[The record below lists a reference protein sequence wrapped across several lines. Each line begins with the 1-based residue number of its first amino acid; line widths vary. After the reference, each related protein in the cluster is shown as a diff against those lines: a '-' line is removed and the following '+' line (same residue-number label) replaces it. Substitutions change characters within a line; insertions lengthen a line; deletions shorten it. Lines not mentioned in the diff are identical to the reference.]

1 MGNYWV
7 LQMEVF
13 SMKNK
18 PENKLAFSV
27 LATLTTGIA
36 LVYTF
41 IMFHRIVFAV
51 VGVGVLFLITAYILT
66 QNIIAY
72 VTMRNKSMNVQ
83 IKNYIDDI
91 SHQIET
97 MNGVQSKLG
106 KATYLYTRQAAEKV
120 TNLENNYTESQAALY
135 KNLSTITNT
144 QNKATKLMIKYD
156 LNNTTK
162 LISTIKDM
170 RNHLSE
176 TMVQGFD
183 QIQPNNDD
191 VVAVLNDI
199 VSYLKSQPQQVNQG
213 LSVQLNNVA
222 HELQNIST
230 SIQQVQ
236 MPAGS
241 MQTQASV
248 GAMNYSAPSDT
259 TADIVNPETVNN
271 TATAYDQEPVPEETN
286 VITEAAA
293 IPEPII
299 TEEAAPVQETAS
311 TDMTETATDPIP
323 SVDTIDK
330 TATPDIS
337 ATDIPATENT
347 SEASANTITDDTV
360 PEPIESAVAENSAND
375 ISTSDNMLG
384 VEGKSSN
391 DMLSADEI
399 AALFAAAD
407 PTPKKED
414 PVIEDEK
421 EEPFTPTFTVVGK
434 STDPV
439 EEPEEPAKVATIG
452 DVIASDD
459 PNRQLSADE
468 IAALF
473 AAADPVP
480 KKEEPVAA
488 EEAPATPVTDDPNR
502 QLSPDEIA
510 ALFAASE
517 PTPKSDEEARIEE
530 QKMDE
535 ALAAQA
541 ATAPTVTPVS
551 DDPNKQLSPDEIAA
565 LFASL
570 G

>member
-1 MGNYWV
+1 MN
-7 LQMEVF
+7 
-13 SMKNK
+13 NK

-72 VTMRNKSMNVQ
+72 ITMRNKSMNVQ

-199 VSYLKSQPQQVNQG
+199 VSYLKSQPQQVNEG
-213 LSVQLNNVA
+213 LSIQLNNVA

-236 MPAGS
+236 VPTGS
-241 MQTQASV
+241 VQPQASV
-248 GAMNYSAPSDT
+248 DTMNYSAPSDT
-259 TADIVNPETVNN
+259 TADAVNTETVNN
-271 TATAYDQEPVPEETN
+271 TATTFDQEPVQEETN
-286 VITEAAA
+286 ATIETAA

-299 TEEAAPVQETAS
+299 TEEVASMQETTS
-311 TDMTETATDPIP
+311 TDITENATDTIP
-323 SVDTIDK
+323 SVDTIEE
-330 TATPDIS
+330 TITPDIS

-347 SEASANTITDDTV
+347 SEASANTVTDDIV
-360 PEPIESAVAENSAND
+360 PEPIEATTPTTFTED
-375 ISTSDNMLG
+375 LG
-384 VEGKSSN
+384 IEGKSSN
-391 DMLSADEI
+391 DMLNADEI

-414 PVIEDEK
+414 PVVEEAEE

-473 AAADPVP
+473 AAADPAP

-488 EEAPATPVTDDPNR
+488 EAPATPVADDPNR

-541 ATAPTVTPVS
+541 AATPTVTPVS

>member
-1 MGNYWV
+1 M
-7 LQMEVF
+7 
-13 SMKNK
+13 NK

-36 LVYTF
+36 LIYTF
-41 IMFHRIVFAV
+41 IMFHRILFAV
-51 VGVGVLFLITAYILT
+51 VGVSILFLITAYILV
-66 QNIIAY
+66 QNIVAY
-72 VTMRNKSMNVQ
+72 ITMRNKSMNVQ

-91 SHQIET
+91 SQQLET
-97 MNGVQSKLG
+97 MNGAQSKLG
-106 KATYLYTRQAAEKV
+106 KATYLYTRQAAKKV
-120 TNLENNYTESQAALY
+120 STLENNYAESQAALY

-199 VSYLKSQPQQVNQG
+199 VSYLKSQPQQLNQG
-213 LSVQLNNVA
+213 LSIQLNNVA

-236 MPAGS
+236 IPAGTPQV
-241 MQTQASV
+241 QTMADPAYADTEQAKDIPTDNMIPEDIAEDIPEAAVSEDI
-248 GAMNYSAPSDT
+248 STIDT
-259 TADIVNPETVNN
+259 L
-271 TATAYDQEPVPEETN
+271 ATA
-286 VITEAAA
+286 
-293 IPEPII
+293 
-299 TEEAAPVQETAS
+299 ETAS
-311 TDMTETATDPIP
+311 TEKPVIESIP
-323 SVDTIDK
+323 EEPVAESIPEEPVAESIPEEPVAESIPEEPVAESVLEEPV
-330 TATPDIS
+330 AES
-337 ATDIPATENT
+337 
-347 SEASANTITDDTV
+347 V
-360 PEPIESAVAENSAND
+360 PEEAVTNTTESP
-375 ISTSDNMLG
+375 DNLG
-384 VEGKSSN
+384 IEGKSSN

-407 PTPKKED
+407 PAPKKEE
-414 PVIEDEK
+414 PVMEETADA
-421 EEPFTPTFTVVGK
+421 EPFTPTFTVVGK
-434 STDPV
+434 STEAKEET
-439 EEPEEPAKVATIG
+439 EEPTDNVTPITSTEPA
-452 DVIASDD
+452 DD
-459 PNRQLSADE
+459 PSRQLSADE

-473 AAADPVP
+473 AASDPAP
-480 KKEEPVAA
+480 KKEEPVVDTTPA
-488 EEAPATPVTDDPNR
+488 APAADDSNR
-502 QLSPDEIA
+502 QLSTDEIA

-517 PTPKSDEEARIEE
+517 PAPKSDEEARIEE

-541 ATAPTVTPVS
+541 AAQTVTPVS

>member
-1 MGNYWV
+1 M
-7 LQMEVF
+7 
-13 SMKNK
+13 NK

-27 LATLTTGIA
+27 LATLTTGIT
-36 LVYTF
+36 LIYTF
-41 IMFHRIVFAV
+41 IMFHRILFAV
-51 VGVGVLFLITAYILT
+51 VGVSILFLITAYILV
-66 QNIIAY
+66 QNIVAY
-72 VTMRNKSMNVQ
+72 ITMRNKSMNVQ

-91 SHQIET
+91 SQQIET
-97 MNGVQSKLG
+97 MNGAQSKLG

-120 TNLENNYTESQAALY
+120 STLENNYAESQAALY

-199 VSYLKSQPQQVNQG
+199 VSYLKSQPQQMNQG
-213 LSVQLNNVA
+213 LSIQLNNVA

-236 MPAGS
+236 VPANTVP
-241 MQTQASV
+241 TQASV
-248 GAMNYSAPSDT
+248 NPTNYSAPSY
-259 TADIVNPETVNN
+259 TATDIVNTETIP
-271 TATAYDQEPVPEETN
+271 TESTFDQEPVPEATN
-286 VITEAAA
+286 VITEEAVM
-293 IPEPII
+293 PETIM
-299 TEEAAPVQETAS
+299 TEEAAPIQEIAS
-311 TDMTETATDPIP
+311 TDITENVTDTIP
-323 SVDTIDK
+323 SVDTIEE
-330 TATPDIS
+330 TITPDIS

-347 SEASANTITDDTV
+347 SEASANTIPDDTV
-360 PEPIESAVAENSAND
+360 AEPTEAAVAENPADD
-375 ISTSDNMLG
+375 IPTSDNMSG
-384 VEGKSSN
+384 IAGKSSN

-407 PTPKKED
+407 PAPKKEE
-414 PVIEDEK
+414 PITEETEDT
-421 EEPFTPTFTVVGK
+421 EPFTPTFTVVGK
-434 STDPV
+434 STES
-439 EEPEEPAKVATIG
+439 EEETEELTDNVTPITSTEPA
-452 DVIASDD
+452 DD

-473 AAADPVP
+473 AAADPAP
-480 KKEEPVAA
+480 KKEEPVVDTTPA
-488 EEAPATPVTDDPNR
+488 APAADDPNR

-517 PTPKSDEEARIEE
+517 PAPKSDEEARIEE

-541 ATAPTVTPVS
+541 ATPTVTPVS

>member
-1 MGNYWV
+1 M
-7 LQMEVF
+7 
-13 SMKNK
+13 NK

-36 LVYTF
+36 LIYTF
-41 IMFHRIVFAV
+41 IMFHRILFAV
-51 VGVGVLFLITAYILT
+51 VGVSILFLITAYILV
-66 QNIIAY
+66 QNIVAY
-72 VTMRNKSMNVQ
+72 ITMRNKSMNVQ

-91 SHQIET
+91 SQQLET
-97 MNGVQSKLG
+97 MNGAQSKLG

-120 TNLENNYTESQAALY
+120 STLENNYAESQAALY

-199 VSYLKSQPQQVNQG
+199 VSYLKSQPQQLNQG
-213 LSVQLNNVA
+213 LSIQLNNVA

-236 MPAGS
+236 IPAGTPQV
-241 MQTQASV
+241 QTMADPAYADTEQAKDIPTDNMILEDIAEDIPEAAVSEDI
-248 GAMNYSAPSDT
+248 STIDT
-259 TADIVNPETVNN
+259 L
-271 TATAYDQEPVPEETN
+271 ATA
-286 VITEAAA
+286 
-293 IPEPII
+293 
-299 TEEAAPVQETAS
+299 ETAS
-311 TDMTETATDPIP
+311 TEKP
-323 SVDTIDK
+323 V
-330 TATPDIS
+330 
-337 ATDIPATENT
+337 
-347 SEASANTITDDTV
+347 
-360 PEPIESAVAENSAND
+360 IESIPEEPVAESIPEEPVAESIPEEPVAESIPEEPVAESILEEPVAESIPEEAVTNTTESP
-375 ISTSDNMLG
+375 DNLG
-384 VEGKSSN
+384 IEGKSSN

-407 PTPKKED
+407 PAPKKEE
-414 PVIEDEK
+414 PVTEETEDA
-421 EEPFTPTFTVVGK
+421 EPFTPTFTVVGK
-434 STDPV
+434 SAEAKEETEELTDNVTPITST
-439 EEPEEPAKVATIG
+439 EPT
-452 DVIASDD
+452 DD

-473 AAADPVP
+473 AASDPAP
-480 KKEEPVAA
+480 KKEEPVVDTTPA
-488 EEAPATPVTDDPNR
+488 APAADDSNR
-502 QLSPDEIA
+502 QLSTDEIA

-517 PTPKSDEEARIEE
+517 PAPKSDEEARIEE

-541 ATAPTVTPVS
+541 AAPTVTPVS

>member
-1 MGNYWV
+1 M
-7 LQMEVF
+7 
-13 SMKNK
+13 NK

-36 LVYTF
+36 LIYTF
-41 IMFHRIVFAV
+41 IMFHRILFAV
-51 VGVGVLFLITAYILT
+51 VGVSILFLITAYILV
-66 QNIIAY
+66 QNIVAY
-72 VTMRNKSMNVQ
+72 ITMRNKSMNVQ

-91 SHQIET
+91 SQQIET
-97 MNGVQSKLG
+97 MNGAQSKLG

-120 TNLENNYTESQAALY
+120 STLENNYAESQAALY

-199 VSYLKSQPQQVNQG
+199 VSYLKSQPQQMNQG
-213 LSVQLNNVA
+213 LSIQLNNVA

-236 MPAGS
+236 IPAGTPQV
-241 MQTQASV
+241 QTMADP
-248 GAMNYSAPSDT
+248 AYADT
-259 TADIVNPETVNN
+259 EQVKNIPTDNMIPEDIAEDIP
-271 TATAYDQEPVPEETN
+271 
-286 VITEAAA
+286 EAAVSED
-293 IPEPII
+293 IS
-299 TEEAAPVQETAS
+299 TKDTLTTTETAS
-311 TDMTETATDPIP
+311 TEKPVIVSIP
-323 SVDTIDK
+323 
-330 TATPDIS
+330 
-337 ATDIPATENT
+337 E
-347 SEASANTITDDTV
+347 
-360 PEPIESAVAENSAND
+360 EPIAVSIPEEAVVNTTESP
-375 ISTSDNMLG
+375 DNLG
-384 VEGKSSN
+384 IEGKSSN

-407 PTPKKED
+407 PTPKKEES
-414 PVIEDEK
+414 VTEENEDA
-421 EEPFTPTFTVVGK
+421 EPFTPTFTVVGK
-434 STDPV
+434 STETA
-439 EEPEEPAKVATIG
+439 EETEELTDNVTPITSTEPA
-452 DVIASDD
+452 DD

-468 IAALF
+468 ISALF
-473 AAADPVP
+473 DAADPAP
-480 KKEEPVAA
+480 KKEEPVAT
-488 EEAPATPVTDDPNR
+488 ETPVTPANDDPNR

-517 PTPKSDEEARIEE
+517 PTPKSDEEARLEE

-535 ALAAQA
+535 ALAAQTTA
-541 ATAPTVTPVS
+541 APTVTPVS
-551 DDPNKQLSPDEIAA
+551 DDPNKQLTPDEIAA

>member
-1 MGNYWV
+1 M
-7 LQMEVF
+7 
-13 SMKNK
+13 NK

-36 LVYTF
+36 LIYTF
-41 IMFHRIVFAV
+41 IMFHRILFAV
-51 VGVGVLFLITAYILT
+51 VGVSILFLITAYILV
-66 QNIIAY
+66 QNIVAY
-72 VTMRNKSMNVQ
+72 ITMRNKSMNVQ

-91 SHQIET
+91 SQQIET
-97 MNGVQSKLG
+97 MNGAQSKLG

-120 TNLENNYTESQAALY
+120 STLENNYAESQAALY

-199 VSYLKSQPQQVNQG
+199 VSYLKSQPQQMNQG
-213 LSVQLNNVA
+213 LSIQLNNVA

-236 MPAGS
+236 VPANTVP
-241 MQTQASV
+241 TQASV
-248 GAMNYSAPSDT
+248 NPTNYSAPSY
-259 TADIVNPETVNN
+259 TATDIVNTETIP
-271 TATAYDQEPVPEETN
+271 TESTFDQEPVPEATN
-286 VITEAAA
+286 VITEEAVM
-293 IPEPII
+293 PETIM
-299 TEEAAPVQETAS
+299 TEEAAPIQETAS
-311 TDMTETATDPIP
+311 TDITENVTDTIP
-323 SVDTIDK
+323 SVDTIEE
-330 TATPDIS
+330 TITPDIF

-347 SEASANTITDDTV
+347 SEASANTIPDDTV
-360 PEPIESAVAENSAND
+360 AEPTEAAVAENPADD
-375 ISTSDNMLG
+375 IPTSDNMSG
-384 VEGKSSN
+384 IAGKSSN

-407 PTPKKED
+407 PTPKKEE
-414 PVIEDEK
+414 PVTEEAEQ

-434 STDPV
+434 STEA
-439 EEPEEPAKVATIG
+439 EEETEELTDNVTPITSTEPA
-452 DVIASDD
+452 DD

-473 AAADPVP
+473 AAADPAP
-480 KKEEPVAA
+480 KKEEPVVDTTPA
-488 EEAPATPVTDDPNR
+488 APAADDPNR

-517 PTPKSDEEARIEE
+517 PAPKSDEEARIEE

-541 ATAPTVTPVS
+541 AAPTVTPVS

>member
-1 MGNYWV
+1 M
-7 LQMEVF
+7 
-13 SMKNK
+13 NK

-36 LVYTF
+36 LIYTF
-41 IMFHRIVFAV
+41 IMFHRILFAV
-51 VGVGVLFLITAYILT
+51 VGVSILFLITAYILV
-66 QNIIAY
+66 QNIVAY
-72 VTMRNKSMNVQ
+72 ITMRNKSMNVQ

-91 SHQIET
+91 SKQLET
-97 MNGVQSKLG
+97 MNGAQSKLG

-120 TNLENNYTESQAALY
+120 STLENNYAESQAALY

-199 VSYLKSQPQQVNQG
+199 VSYLKSQPQQLNQG
-213 LSVQLNNVA
+213 LSIQLNNVA

-236 MPAGS
+236 IPAGTPQV
-241 MQTQASV
+241 QTMADPAYADTEQAKDIPTDNMIPEDIAEDIPEAAVSEDI
-248 GAMNYSAPSDT
+248 STIDT
-259 TADIVNPETVNN
+259 L
-271 TATAYDQEPVPEETN
+271 ATA
-286 VITEAAA
+286 
-293 IPEPII
+293 
-299 TEEAAPVQETAS
+299 ETAS
-311 TDMTETATDPIP
+311 TEKPI
-323 SVDTIDK
+323 
-330 TATPDIS
+330 
-337 ATDIPATENT
+337 
-347 SEASANTITDDTV
+347 
-360 PEPIESAVAENSAND
+360 IESIPEEPVAESIPEEAVTNTTESP
-375 ISTSDNMLG
+375 DNLG
-384 VEGKSSN
+384 IEGKSSN

-407 PTPKKED
+407 PAPKKEE
-414 PVIEDEK
+414 PVTEETEDA
-421 EEPFTPTFTVVGK
+421 EPFTPTFTVVGK
-434 STDPV
+434 STEAK
-439 EEPEEPAKVATIG
+439 EETEELTDNVTPITSTEPA
-452 DVIASDD
+452 DD

-473 AAADPVP
+473 AASDPAP
-480 KKEEPVAA
+480 KKEEPVVDTTPAA
-488 EEAPATPVTDDPNR
+488 DDPNR

-517 PTPKSDEEARIEE
+517 PAPKSDEEARIEE

-541 ATAPTVTPVS
+541 AAPTVTPVS

>member
-1 MGNYWV
+1 MN
-7 LQMEVF
+7 
-13 SMKNK
+13 NK

-72 VTMRNKSMNVQ
+72 ITMRNKSMNVQ

-106 KATYLYTRQAAEKV
+106 KATYLYTKQAAEKV

-199 VSYLKSQPQQVNQG
+199 VSYLKSQPQQVNEG
-213 LSVQLNNVA
+213 LSIQLNNVA

-236 MPAGS
+236 VPTGS
-241 MQTQASV
+241 VQPQASV
-248 GAMNYSAPSDT
+248 GAMSYSAPSDT
-259 TADIVNPETVNN
+259 TADAINTETVNN
-271 TATAYDQEPVPEETN
+271 TATTFDQEPVAEETN
-286 VITEAAA
+286 VITETAA

-299 TEEAAPVQETAS
+299 TEEVASMQETTS
-311 TDMTETATDPIP
+311 TDITETGTDTISSVDTIEEPFNTSIADIAATESITETTETATPTTLTEDI
-323 SVDTIDK
+323 SMADNITTSID
-330 TATPDIS
+330 TATADEAQVSEDI
-337 ATDIPATENT
+337 T
-347 SEASANTITDDTV
+347 AN
-360 PEPIESAVAENSAND
+360 
-375 ISTSDNMLG
+375 LG
-384 VEGKSSN
+384 IEGKSSN

-414 PVIEDEK
+414 PVVEEAEE

-473 AAADPVP
+473 AAADPAP

-488 EEAPATPVTDDPNR
+488 EAPATPVADDPNR

-541 ATAPTVTPVS
+541 AATPTVTPVS

>member
-1 MGNYWV
+1 M
-7 LQMEVF
+7 
-13 SMKNK
+13 NK

-36 LVYTF
+36 LIYTF
-41 IMFHRIVFAV
+41 IMFHRILFAV
-51 VGVGVLFLITAYILT
+51 VGVSILFLITAYILV
-66 QNIIAY
+66 QNIVAY
-72 VTMRNKSMNVQ
+72 ITMRNKSMNVQ

-91 SHQIET
+91 SQQLET
-97 MNGVQSKLG
+97 MNGAQSKLG

-120 TNLENNYTESQAALY
+120 STLENNYAESQAALY

-199 VSYLKSQPQQVNQG
+199 VSYLKSQPQQLNQG
-213 LSVQLNNVA
+213 LSIQLNNVA

-236 MPAGS
+236 IPAGTPQV
-241 MQTQASV
+241 QTMADPAYADTEQAKDIPTDNMIPEDIAEDIPEAAVSEDI
-248 GAMNYSAPSDT
+248 STIDT
-259 TADIVNPETVNN
+259 L
-271 TATAYDQEPVPEETN
+271 ATA
-286 VITEAAA
+286 
-293 IPEPII
+293 
-299 TEEAAPVQETAS
+299 ETAS
-311 TDMTETATDPIP
+311 TEKPVIE
-323 SVDTIDK
+323 S
-330 TATPDIS
+330 
-337 ATDIPATENT
+337 
-347 SEASANTITDDTV
+347 V
-360 PEPIESAVAENSAND
+360 PEEPVAESIPEEAVTNTTESP
-375 ISTSDNMLG
+375 DNLG
-384 VEGKSSN
+384 IEGKSSN

-407 PTPKKED
+407 PAPKKEE
-414 PVIEDEK
+414 PVTEETADA
-421 EEPFTPTFTVVGK
+421 EPFTPTFTVVGK
-434 STDPV
+434 STEAK
-439 EEPEEPAKVATIG
+439 EETEELTDNVTPITSTEPA
-452 DVIASDD
+452 DD

-473 AAADPVP
+473 ASSDPAP
-480 KKEEPVAA
+480 KKEEPVVDTTPA
-488 EEAPATPVTDDPNR
+488 APAADDPNR

-517 PTPKSDEEARIEE
+517 PEPKSDEEARIEE

-541 ATAPTVTPVS
+541 AAPTVTPVS

-565 LFASL
+565 LFASH

>member
-1 MGNYWV
+1 M
-7 LQMEVF
+7 
-13 SMKNK
+13 NK

-36 LVYTF
+36 LIYTF
-41 IMFHRIVFAV
+41 IMFHRILFAV
-51 VGVGVLFLITAYILT
+51 VGVSILFLITAYILV
-66 QNIIAY
+66 QNIVAY
-72 VTMRNKSMNVQ
+72 ITMRNKSMNVQ

-91 SHQIET
+91 SQQIET
-97 MNGVQSKLG
+97 MNGAQSKLG

-120 TNLENNYTESQAALY
+120 STLENNYAESQAALY

-199 VSYLKSQPQQVNQG
+199 VSYLKSQPQQMNQG
-213 LSVQLNNVA
+213 LSIQLNNVA

-236 MPAGS
+236 VPAGTPQV
-241 MQTQASV
+241 QT
-248 GAMNYSAPSDT
+248 M
-259 TADIVNPETVNN
+259 ADPAYAGTEQTEGIPTDHMIPEDI
-271 TATAYDQEPVPEETN
+271 AEDIP
-286 VITEAAA
+286 EAA
-293 IPEPII
+293 
-299 TEEAAPVQETAS
+299 V
-311 TDMTETATDPIP
+311 
-323 SVDTIDK
+323 
-330 TATPDIS
+330 
-337 ATDIPATENT
+337 
-347 SEASANTITDDTV
+347 SE
-360 PEPIESAVAENSAND
+360 D
-375 ISTSDNMLG
+375 ISTIDTLATTETTSTEKPVTESIPEEPVAESIPEEAVTNTTESQDNLG
-384 VEGKSSN
+384 IEGKSSN

-407 PTPKKED
+407 PAPKKEE
-414 PVIEDEK
+414 PITEETEDT
-421 EEPFTPTFTVVGK
+421 EPFTPTFTVVGK
-434 STDPV
+434 STEA
-439 EEPEEPAKVATIG
+439 EEETEELTDNVTPITSTEPA
-452 DVIASDD
+452 DD

-473 AAADPVP
+473 AAADPAP
-480 KKEEPVAA
+480 KKEEPVVDTTPA
-488 EEAPATPVTDDPNR
+488 APAADDSNR

-517 PTPKSDEEARIEE
+517 PAPKSDEEARIEE

-541 ATAPTVTPVS
+541 AAPTVTPVS
-551 DDPNKQLSPDEIAA
+551 DDPNKQLSPDEIAS

>member
-1 MGNYWV
+1 M
-7 LQMEVF
+7 
-13 SMKNK
+13 NK

-36 LVYTF
+36 LIYTF
-41 IMFHRIVFAV
+41 IMFHRILFAV
-51 VGVGVLFLITAYILT
+51 VGVSILFLITAYILV
-66 QNIIAY
+66 QNIVAY
-72 VTMRNKSMNVQ
+72 ITMRNKSMNVQ

-91 SHQIET
+91 SQQLET
-97 MNGVQSKLG
+97 MNGAQSKLG

-120 TNLENNYTESQAALY
+120 STLENNYAESQAALY

-199 VSYLKSQPQQVNQG
+199 VSYLKSQPQQLNQG
-213 LSVQLNNVA
+213 LSIQLNNVA

-236 MPAGS
+236 IPAGTPQV
-241 MQTQASV
+241 QTMADPAYADTEQAKDIPTDNMILEDITEDIPEAAVSEDI
-248 GAMNYSAPSDT
+248 STIDT
-259 TADIVNPETVNN
+259 L
-271 TATAYDQEPVPEETN
+271 ATA
-286 VITEAAA
+286 
-293 IPEPII
+293 
-299 TEEAAPVQETAS
+299 ETAS
-311 TDMTETATDPIP
+311 TEKPVIESIP
-323 SVDTIDK
+323 EEPVAESVLEEPV
-330 TATPDIS
+330 AES
-337 ATDIPATENT
+337 IPE
-347 SEASANTITDDTV
+347 
-360 PEPIESAVAENSAND
+360 EPIAESIPEEAVTNTTESP
-375 ISTSDNMLG
+375 DNLG
-384 VEGKSSN
+384 IEGKSSN

-407 PTPKKED
+407 PAPKKEE
-414 PVIEDEK
+414 PVTEETADA
-421 EEPFTPTFTVVGK
+421 EPFTPTFTVVGK
-434 STDPV
+434 STEAK
-439 EEPEEPAKVATIG
+439 EETEELTDNVTPITSTEPA
-452 DVIASDD
+452 DD

-473 AAADPVP
+473 AASDPAP
-480 KKEEPVAA
+480 KKEEPVVDTTPA
-488 EEAPATPVTDDPNR
+488 APAADDPNR

-517 PTPKSDEEARIEE
+517 PEPKSDEESRIEE

-541 ATAPTVTPVS
+541 AAPTVTPVS

>member
-1 MGNYWV
+1 M
-7 LQMEVF
+7 
-13 SMKNK
+13 NK

-36 LVYTF
+36 LIYTF
-41 IMFHRIVFAV
+41 IMFHRILFAV
-51 VGVGVLFLITAYILT
+51 VGVSILFLITAYILV
-66 QNIIAY
+66 QNIVAY
-72 VTMRNKSMNVQ
+72 ITMRNKSMNVQ

-91 SHQIET
+91 SQQIET
-97 MNGVQSKLG
+97 MNGAQSKLG

-120 TNLENNYTESQAALY
+120 STLENNYAESQAALY

-199 VSYLKSQPQQVNQG
+199 VSYLKSQPQQMNQG
-213 LSVQLNNVA
+213 LSIQLNNVA

-236 MPAGS
+236 MPAGTPQVQP
-241 MQTQASV
+241 MADPAYADTEQAKNIPTDN
-248 GAMNYSAPSDT
+248 MIPE
-259 TADIVNPETVNN
+259 DIAE
-271 TATAYDQEPVPEETN
+271 DIPEEP
-286 VITEAAA
+286 IAES
-293 IPEPII
+293 IPEEAVTNT
-299 TEEAAPVQETAS
+299 TESQ
-311 TDMTETATDPIP
+311 
-323 SVDTIDK
+323 
-330 TATPDIS
+330 
-337 ATDIPATENT
+337 
-347 SEASANTITDDTV
+347 
-360 PEPIESAVAENSAND
+360 
-375 ISTSDNMLG
+375 DNLG
-384 VEGKSSN
+384 IEGKSSN

-407 PTPKKED
+407 PAPKKEE
-414 PVIEDEK
+414 PITEETEDT
-421 EEPFTPTFTVVGK
+421 EPFTPTFTVVGK
-434 STDPV
+434 STEA
-439 EEPEEPAKVATIG
+439 EEETEELTDNVTPITSTEPA
-452 DVIASDD
+452 DD
-459 PNRQLSADE
+459 SNRQLSADE

-473 AAADPVP
+473 AAADPAP
-480 KKEEPVAA
+480 KKEEPVVDTTPA
-488 EEAPATPVTDDPNR
+488 APAADDPNR

-517 PTPKSDEEARIEE
+517 PAPKSDEEARIEE

-541 ATAPTVTPVS
+541 AAPTVTPVS

>member
-1 MGNYWV
+1 M
-7 LQMEVF
+7 
-13 SMKNK
+13 NK

-36 LVYTF
+36 LIYTF
-41 IMFHRIVFAV
+41 IMFHRILFAV
-51 VGVGVLFLITAYILT
+51 VGVSILFLITAYILV
-66 QNIIAY
+66 QNIVAY
-72 VTMRNKSMNVQ
+72 ITMRNKSMNVQ

-91 SHQIET
+91 SQQIET
-97 MNGVQSKLG
+97 MNGAQSKLG

-120 TNLENNYTESQAALY
+120 STLENNYAESQAALY

-199 VSYLKSQPQQVNQG
+199 VSYLKSQPQQMNQG
-213 LSVQLNNVA
+213 LSIQLNNVA

-236 MPAGS
+236 VPAGTPQV
-241 MQTQASV
+241 QTMADP
-248 GAMNYSAPSDT
+248 AYADT
-259 TADIVNPETVNN
+259 KQTEDIPTDHMIPEDI
-271 TATAYDQEPVPEETN
+271 AEDIP
-286 VITEAAA
+286 EAA
-293 IPEPII
+293 
-299 TEEAAPVQETAS
+299 V
-311 TDMTETATDPIP
+311 
-323 SVDTIDK
+323 
-330 TATPDIS
+330 
-337 ATDIPATENT
+337 
-347 SEASANTITDDTV
+347 SE
-360 PEPIESAVAENSAND
+360 D
-375 ISTSDNMLG
+375 ISTIDTLATTETVSTEKPVIESIPKEPVAEFIPEEPVAESIPEEAVTNTTESQDNLG
-384 VEGKSSN
+384 IEGKSSN

-407 PTPKKED
+407 PTPKKEES
-414 PVIEDEK
+414 VTEENEDA
-421 EEPFTPTFTVVGK
+421 EPFTPTFTVVGK
-434 STDPV
+434 STETA
-439 EEPEEPAKVATIG
+439 EETEELTDNVTPITSTEPA
-452 DVIASDD
+452 DD

-468 IAALF
+468 ISALF
-473 AAADPVP
+473 AAADPAP
-480 KKEEPVAA
+480 KKEEPVAT
-488 EEAPATPVTDDPNR
+488 ETPVTPANDDPNR

-517 PTPKSDEEARIEE
+517 PTPKSDEEARLEE

-535 ALAAQA
+535 ALAAQTTA
-541 ATAPTVTPVS
+541 APTVTPVS
-551 DDPNKQLSPDEIAA
+551 DDPNKQLTPDEIAA

>member
-1 MGNYWV
+1 M
-7 LQMEVF
+7 
-13 SMKNK
+13 NK

-36 LVYTF
+36 LIYTF
-41 IMFHRIVFAV
+41 IMFHRILFAV
-51 VGVGVLFLITAYILT
+51 VGVSILFLITAYILV
-66 QNIIAY
+66 QNIVAY
-72 VTMRNKSMNVQ
+72 ITMRNKSMNVQ

-91 SHQIET
+91 SQQIET
-97 MNGVQSKLG
+97 MNGAQSKLG

-120 TNLENNYTESQAALY
+120 STLENNYAESQAALY

-199 VSYLKSQPQQVNQG
+199 VSYLKSQPQQMNQG
-213 LSVQLNNVA
+213 LSIQLNNVA

-236 MPAGS
+236 IPAGTP
-241 MQTQASV
+241 QVQAM
-248 GAMNYSAPSDT
+248 ADPAYADT
-259 TADIVNPETVNN
+259 EQAKDIPTDNMIPEDIAEDIPEAAVSEDISTID
-271 TATAYDQEPVPEETN
+271 TLATAETASTEKPVIESIPEEPVAESIPEELVAESILEEPVAESVPEETVTN
-286 VITEAAA
+286 TTE
-293 IPEPII
+293 
-299 TEEAAPVQETAS
+299 S
-311 TDMTETATDPIP
+311 
-323 SVDTIDK
+323 
-330 TATPDIS
+330 PD
-337 ATDIPATENT
+337 N
-347 SEASANTITDDTV
+347 
-360 PEPIESAVAENSAND
+360 
-375 ISTSDNMLG
+375 LG
-384 VEGKSSN
+384 IEGKSSN

-407 PTPKKED
+407 PAPKKEE
-414 PVIEDEK
+414 PVTEETADT
-421 EEPFTPTFTVVGK
+421 EPFTPTFTVVGK
-434 STDPV
+434 STESK
-439 EEPEEPAKVATIG
+439 EETKELTDNVTPITSTEPA
-452 DVIASDD
+452 DD

-473 AAADPVP
+473 AASDPAP
-480 KKEEPVAA
+480 KKEEPVVDTTPAA
-488 EEAPATPVTDDPNR
+488 DDSNR

-517 PTPKSDEEARIEE
+517 PTPKSDEEARLEE

-535 ALAAQA
+535 ALAAQTTA
-541 ATAPTVTPVS
+541 APTVTPVS
-551 DDPNKQLSPDEIAA
+551 DDPNKQLTPDEIAA

>member
-1 MGNYWV
+1 
-7 LQMEVF
+7 
-13 SMKNK
+13 MKNK

-156 LNNTTK
+156 LNNTTQ

-293 IPEPII
+293 IPDPII

-311 TDMTETATDPIP
+311 TDMTETATDPISSVDTVEEP
-323 SVDTIDK
+323 LDTSTADIAATESIVETPENTVSVDTITE
-330 TATPDIS
+330 TA
-337 ATDIPATENT
+337 
-347 SEASANTITDDTV
+347 EAAITDTT
-360 PEPIESAVAENSAND
+360 ESTED
-375 ISTSDNMLG
+375 STTSLSI
-384 VEGKSSN
+384 EGKSSN

-414 PVIEDEK
+414 PVIEGEK

-439 EEPEEPAKVATIG
+439 AEPEEPAKVATIG

-473 AAADPVP
+473 AAADPAP

-541 ATAPTVTPVS
+541 AAAPTVTPVS

>member
-1 MGNYWV
+1 M
-7 LQMEVF
+7 
-13 SMKNK
+13 NK

-36 LVYTF
+36 LIYTF
-41 IMFHRIVFAV
+41 IMFHRILFAV
-51 VGVGVLFLITAYILT
+51 VGVSILFLITAYILV
-66 QNIIAY
+66 QNIVAY
-72 VTMRNKSMNVQ
+72 ITMRNKSMNVQ

-91 SHQIET
+91 SQQLET
-97 MNGVQSKLG
+97 MNGAQSKLG
-106 KATYLYTRQAAEKV
+106 KATYLYTRQAAKKV
-120 TNLENNYTESQAALY
+120 STLENNYAESQAALY

-199 VSYLKSQPQQVNQG
+199 VSYLKSQPQQLNQG
-213 LSVQLNNVA
+213 LSIQLNNVA

-236 MPAGS
+236 IPAGTPQV
-241 MQTQASV
+241 QTMADPAYADTEQAKDIPTDNMIPEDIAEDIPEAAVSEDI
-248 GAMNYSAPSDT
+248 STIDT
-259 TADIVNPETVNN
+259 L
-271 TATAYDQEPVPEETN
+271 ATA
-286 VITEAAA
+286 
-293 IPEPII
+293 
-299 TEEAAPVQETAS
+299 ETAS
-311 TDMTETATDPIP
+311 TEKP
-323 SVDTIDK
+323 V
-330 TATPDIS
+330 
-337 ATDIPATENT
+337 
-347 SEASANTITDDTV
+347 
-360 PEPIESAVAENSAND
+360 IESIPEEPVAESIPEEAVTNTTESP
-375 ISTSDNMLG
+375 DNLG
-384 VEGKSSN
+384 IEGKSSN

-399 AALFAAAD
+399 AALFAASD
-407 PTPKKED
+407 PAPKKEE
-414 PVIEDEK
+414 PVTEETADA
-421 EEPFTPTFTVVGK
+421 EPFTPTFTVVGK
-434 STDPV
+434 STEAK
-439 EEPEEPAKVATIG
+439 EETEELTDNVTPITSTEPA
-452 DVIASDD
+452 DD

-473 AAADPVP
+473 AASDPAP
-480 KKEEPVAA
+480 KKEEPVVDTTPA
-488 EEAPATPVTDDPNR
+488 APAADDPNR

-517 PTPKSDEEARIEE
+517 PEPKSDEEARIEE

-541 ATAPTVTPVS
+541 AAPTVTPVS

-565 LFASL
+565 LFASH

>member
-1 MGNYWV
+1 M
-7 LQMEVF
+7 
-13 SMKNK
+13 NK

-36 LVYTF
+36 LIYTF
-41 IMFHRIVFAV
+41 IMFHRILFAV
-51 VGVGVLFLITAYILT
+51 VGVSILFLITAYILV
-66 QNIIAY
+66 QNIVAY
-72 VTMRNKSMNVQ
+72 ITMRNKSMNVQ

-91 SHQIET
+91 SQQIET
-97 MNGVQSKLG
+97 MNGAQSKLG

-120 TNLENNYTESQAALY
+120 STLENNYAESQAALY

-199 VSYLKSQPQQVNQG
+199 VSYLKSQPQQMNQG
-213 LSVQLNNVA
+213 LSIQLNNVA

-236 MPAGS
+236 IPAGTPQV
-241 MQTQASV
+241 QTMADPAYADTEQAKDIPTDNMIPEDIAEDIPEAAVSEDI
-248 GAMNYSAPSDT
+248 STIDT
-259 TADIVNPETVNN
+259 L
-271 TATAYDQEPVPEETN
+271 ATA
-286 VITEAAA
+286 
-293 IPEPII
+293 
-299 TEEAAPVQETAS
+299 ETAS
-311 TDMTETATDPIP
+311 TEKP
-323 SVDTIDK
+323 V
-330 TATPDIS
+330 
-337 ATDIPATENT
+337 
-347 SEASANTITDDTV
+347 
-360 PEPIESAVAENSAND
+360 IESIPEEPVAESIPEEAVTNTTESP
-375 ISTSDNMLG
+375 DNLG
-384 VEGKSSN
+384 IEGKSSN

-407 PTPKKED
+407 PAPKKEE
-414 PVIEDEK
+414 PVTEETADA
-421 EEPFTPTFTVVGK
+421 EPFTPTFTVVGK
-434 STDPV
+434 STEAK
-439 EEPEEPAKVATIG
+439 EETEELTDNVTPIT
-452 DVIASDD
+452 STEPTDD

-473 AAADPVP
+473 AASDPAP
-480 KKEEPVAA
+480 KKEEPVVDTTPA
-488 EEAPATPVTDDPNR
+488 APAADDPNR

-517 PTPKSDEEARIEE
+517 PAPKSDEEARIEE

-541 ATAPTVTPVS
+541 AATPTVTPVS

>member
-51 VGVGVLFLITAYILT
+51 VGVGILFLITAYILT

-72 VTMRNKSMNVQ
+72 ITMRNKSMNVQ

-259 TADIVNPETVNN
+259 TADIVNPETANN

-299 TEEAAPVQETAS
+299 TEEAAPVQETTS
-311 TDMTETATDPIP
+311 TDMTETATDPIL
-323 SVDTIDK
+323 SVDTIEEPLDTS
-330 TATPDIS
+330 TADI
-337 ATDIPATENT
+337 AATESIVETPENTISVDTITETAEAAITDTTESTEDSNT
-347 SEASANTITDDTV
+347 S
-360 PEPIESAVAENSAND
+360 
-375 ISTSDNMLG
+375 LG
-384 VEGKSSN
+384 IEGKSSN

-414 PVIEDEK
+414 PVIEGEK

-439 EEPEEPAKVATIG
+439 EEAEEPAKVATIG

-473 AAADPVP
+473 AAADPAP
-480 KKEEPVAA
+480 KKEEPIAA

-541 ATAPTVTPVS
+541 AAAPTVTPVS

>member
-1 MGNYWV
+1 M
-7 LQMEVF
+7 
-13 SMKNK
+13 NK

-36 LVYTF
+36 LIYTF
-41 IMFHRIVFAV
+41 IMFHRILFAI
-51 VGVGVLFLITAYILT
+51 VGVSILFLITAYILV
-66 QNIIAY
+66 QNIVAY
-72 VTMRNKSMNVQ
+72 ITMRNKSMNVQ

-91 SHQIET
+91 SQQLET
-97 MNGVQSKLG
+97 MNGAQSKLG
-106 KATYLYTRQAAEKV
+106 KATYLYTRRAAEKV
-120 TNLENNYTESQAALY
+120 STLENNYAESQAALY

-199 VSYLKSQPQQVNQG
+199 VSYLKSQPQQMNQG
-213 LSVQLNNVA
+213 LSIQLNNVA

-236 MPAGS
+236 MPAGTPHVQP
-241 MQTQASV
+241 MADP
-248 GAMNYSAPSDT
+248 AYADT
-259 TADIVNPETVNN
+259 EQVKNIPTDNMIPEDIAEDIP
-271 TATAYDQEPVPEETN
+271 
-286 VITEAAA
+286 EAAVSED
-293 IPEPII
+293 IS
-299 TEEAAPVQETAS
+299 TKDTLTTTETAS
-311 TDMTETATDPIP
+311 TEKPVIVSIPEEPIAE
-323 SVDTIDK
+323 S
-330 TATPDIS
+330 
-337 ATDIPATENT
+337 
-347 SEASANTITDDTV
+347 V
-360 PEPIESAVAENSAND
+360 PEEAVVNTTESP
-375 ISTSDNMLG
+375 DNLG
-384 VEGKSSN
+384 IEGKSSN

-407 PTPKKED
+407 PTPKKEES
-414 PVIEDEK
+414 VTEENEDA
-421 EEPFTPTFTVVGK
+421 EPFTPTFTVVGK
-434 STDPV
+434 STETA
-439 EEPEEPAKVATIG
+439 EETEELTDNVTPITSTEPA
-452 DVIASDD
+452 DD

-468 IAALF
+468 ISALF
-473 AAADPVP
+473 AAADPAP
-480 KKEEPVAA
+480 KKEEPVAT
-488 EEAPATPVTDDPNR
+488 ETPVTPANDDPNR

-517 PTPKSDEEARIEE
+517 PTPKSDEEARLEE

-535 ALAAQA
+535 ALAAQTTA
-541 ATAPTVTPVS
+541 APTVTPVS
-551 DDPNKQLSPDEIAA
+551 DDPNKQLTPDEIAA

>member
-1 MGNYWV
+1 M
-7 LQMEVF
+7 
-13 SMKNK
+13 NK

-36 LVYTF
+36 LIYTF
-41 IMFHRIVFAV
+41 IMFHRILFAV
-51 VGVGVLFLITAYILT
+51 VGVSILFLITAYILV
-66 QNIIAY
+66 QNIVAY
-72 VTMRNKSMNVQ
+72 ITMRNKSMNVQ

-91 SHQIET
+91 SQQIET
-97 MNGVQSKLG
+97 MNGAQSKLG

-120 TNLENNYTESQAALY
+120 STLENNYAESQAALY

-199 VSYLKSQPQQVNQG
+199 VSYLKSQPQQMNQG
-213 LSVQLNNVA
+213 LSIQLNNVA

-236 MPAGS
+236 VPAGTPQV
-241 MQTQASV
+241 QTMADPAYYSNSYVADNTPASTENNV
-248 GAMNYSAPSDT
+248 PAYTDT
-259 TADIVNPETVNN
+259 EQVADIPTDNTVL
-271 TATAYDQEPVPEETN
+271 EE
-286 VITEAAA
+286 IAEDIPEAAVSEDISTIDTLA
-293 IPEPII
+293 
-299 TEEAAPVQETAS
+299 TMETAS
-311 TDMTETATDPIP
+311 TEKP
-323 SVDTIDK
+323 V
-330 TATPDIS
+330 
-337 ATDIPATENT
+337 
-347 SEASANTITDDTV
+347 
-360 PEPIESAVAENSAND
+360 IESIPEEPVAESILEESVAESIPEEAVTNTTKSP
-375 ISTSDNMLG
+375 DNLG
-384 VEGKSSN
+384 IEGKSSN

-407 PTPKKED
+407 PSPKKEE
-414 PVIEDEK
+414 PVTEETEDT
-421 EEPFTPTFTVVGK
+421 EPFTPTFTVVGK
-434 STDPV
+434 STEA
-439 EEPEEPAKVATIG
+439 EEETEELTDYVTPITSTEPA
-452 DVIASDD
+452 DD

-473 AAADPVP
+473 AAADPAP
-480 KKEEPVAA
+480 KKEEPVVDTTPAA
-488 EEAPATPVTDDPNR
+488 SAADDPNR

-517 PTPKSDEEARIEE
+517 PAPKSDEEARIEE

-541 ATAPTVTPVS
+541 AASTVTPVS

>member
-1 MGNYWV
+1 M
-7 LQMEVF
+7 
-13 SMKNK
+13 NK

-36 LVYTF
+36 LIYTF
-41 IMFHRIVFAV
+41 IMFHRILFAV
-51 VGVGVLFLITAYILT
+51 VGVSILFLITAYILV
-66 QNIIAY
+66 QNIVAY
-72 VTMRNKSMNVQ
+72 ITMRNKSMNVQ

-91 SHQIET
+91 SQQLET
-97 MNGVQSKLG
+97 MNGAQSKLG

-120 TNLENNYTESQAALY
+120 STLENNYAESQAALY

-199 VSYLKSQPQQVNQG
+199 VSYLKSQPQQLNQG
-213 LSVQLNNVA
+213 LSIQLNNVA

-236 MPAGS
+236 IPAGTPQV
-241 MQTQASV
+241 QTMADPAYADTEQAKDIPTDNMIPEDIAEDIPEAAVSEDI
-248 GAMNYSAPSDT
+248 STIDT
-259 TADIVNPETVNN
+259 L
-271 TATAYDQEPVPEETN
+271 ATA
-286 VITEAAA
+286 
-293 IPEPII
+293 
-299 TEEAAPVQETAS
+299 ETAS
-311 TDMTETATDPIP
+311 TEKP
-323 SVDTIDK
+323 V
-330 TATPDIS
+330 
-337 ATDIPATENT
+337 
-347 SEASANTITDDTV
+347 
-360 PEPIESAVAENSAND
+360 IESIPEEPVAESIPEEAVTNTTESP
-375 ISTSDNMLG
+375 DNLG
-384 VEGKSSN
+384 IEGKSSN

-407 PTPKKED
+407 PAPKKEE
-414 PVIEDEK
+414 PVTEETEDA
-421 EEPFTPTFTVVGK
+421 EPFTPTFTVVGK
-434 STDPV
+434 STEAK
-439 EEPEEPAKVATIG
+439 EETEELTDNVTPITSTEPA
-452 DVIASDD
+452 DD

-473 AAADPVP
+473 AASDPAP
-480 KKEEPVAA
+480 KKEEPVVDTTPA
-488 EEAPATPVTDDPNR
+488 APAADDPNR

-517 PTPKSDEEARIEE
+517 PEPKSDEEARIEE

-541 ATAPTVTPVS
+541 AAPTVTPVS

>member
-1 MGNYWV
+1 M
-7 LQMEVF
+7 
-13 SMKNK
+13 NK

-36 LVYTF
+36 LIYTF
-41 IMFHRIVFAV
+41 IMFHRILFAV
-51 VGVGVLFLITAYILT
+51 VGVSILFLITAYILV
-66 QNIIAY
+66 QNIVAY
-72 VTMRNKSMNVQ
+72 ITMRNKSMNVQ

-91 SHQIET
+91 SQQLET
-97 MNGVQSKLG
+97 MNGAQSKLG

-120 TNLENNYTESQAALY
+120 STLENNYAESQAALY

-199 VSYLKSQPQQVNQG
+199 VSYLKSQPQQLNQG
-213 LSVQLNNVA
+213 LSIQLNNVA

-236 MPAGS
+236 IPAGTPQV
-241 MQTQASV
+241 QTMADPAYADTEQAKDIPTDNMIPEDIAEDIPEAAVSEDI
-248 GAMNYSAPSDT
+248 STIDT
-259 TADIVNPETVNN
+259 L
-271 TATAYDQEPVPEETN
+271 ATA
-286 VITEAAA
+286 
-293 IPEPII
+293 
-299 TEEAAPVQETAS
+299 ETAS
-311 TDMTETATDPIP
+311 TEKP
-323 SVDTIDK
+323 V
-330 TATPDIS
+330 
-337 ATDIPATENT
+337 
-347 SEASANTITDDTV
+347 
-360 PEPIESAVAENSAND
+360 IESIPEEPVAESIPEEPVAESILEEPVAESIPEEAVTNTTESP
-375 ISTSDNMLG
+375 DNLG
-384 VEGKSSN
+384 IEGKSSN

-407 PTPKKED
+407 PAPKKEE
-414 PVIEDEK
+414 PVMEETADA
-421 EEPFTPTFTVVGK
+421 EPFTPTFTVVGK
-434 STDPV
+434 STEAK
-439 EEPEEPAKVATIG
+439 EETEELTDNVTPITSTEPA
-452 DVIASDD
+452 DD

-473 AAADPVP
+473 AASDPAP
-480 KKEEPVAA
+480 KKEEPVVDTTPA
-488 EEAPATPVTDDPNR
+488 APATDDPNR

-517 PTPKSDEEARIEE
+517 PAPKSDEEARIEE

-535 ALAAQA
+535 ALAAQEA
-541 ATAPTVTPVS
+541 APTVTPVS

>member
-1 MGNYWV
+1 MN
-7 LQMEVF
+7 
-13 SMKNK
+13 NK

-51 VGVGVLFLITAYILT
+51 IGAGILFLITAYILT

-72 VTMRNKSMNVQ
+72 ITMRNKSMNVQ

-91 SHQIET
+91 SHQLET
-97 MNGVQSKLG
+97 MNGEQSRLG

-120 TNLENNYTESQAALY
+120 SNLENNYTESQAALY

-213 LSVQLNNVA
+213 LSIQLNNVA

-236 MPAGS
+236 VPTNTVP
-241 MQTQASV
+241 TQASV
-248 GAMNYSAPSDT
+248 NPTNYSAPSYT
-259 TADIVNPETVNN
+259 TADVVNTETLP
-271 TATAYDQEPVPEETN
+271 TESTFDQEPAPEATN
-286 VITEAAA
+286 VITEEAVM
-293 IPEPII
+293 PETIM
-299 TEEAAPVQETAS
+299 TEDAAPIQETAS
-311 TDMTETATDPIP
+311 TDITENVTDTIP
-323 SVDTIDK
+323 SVDTIEE
-330 TATPDIS
+330 TITPDIS
-337 ATDIPATENT
+337 ATDIPTTENT
-347 SEASANTITDDTV
+347 PETSANTIPDDTV
-360 PEPIESAVAENSAND
+360 AEPTEAAVAENPADD
-375 ISTSDNMLG
+375 IPTSDNMSG
-384 VEGKSSN
+384 IEGKSSN

-407 PTPKKED
+407 PTPKKEE
-414 PVIEDEK
+414 PVTEEAEE

-439 EEPEEPAKVATIG
+439 EEAEESAKVATIG
-452 DVIASDD
+452 DVLASDD

-473 AAADPVP
+473 AAADPAP

-488 EEAPATPVTDDPNR
+488 EVPATPVTDDPNR

-541 ATAPTVTPVS
+541 AAAPTVTPVS
-551 DDPNKQLSPDEIAA
+551 NDPNKQLSPDEIAA

>member
-1 MGNYWV
+1 M
-7 LQMEVF
+7 
-13 SMKNK
+13 NK

-36 LVYTF
+36 LIYTF
-41 IMFHRIVFAV
+41 IMFHRILFAV
-51 VGVGVLFLITAYILT
+51 VGVSILFLITAYILV
-66 QNIIAY
+66 QNIVAY
-72 VTMRNKSMNVQ
+72 ITMRNKSMNVQ

-91 SHQIET
+91 SQQIET
-97 MNGVQSKLG
+97 MNGAQSKLG

-120 TNLENNYTESQAALY
+120 STLENNYAESQAALY

-199 VSYLKSQPQQVNQG
+199 VSYLKSQPQQMNQG
-213 LSVQLNNVA
+213 LSIQLNNVA

-236 MPAGS
+236 VPANTVP
-241 MQTQASV
+241 TQASV
-248 GAMNYSAPSDT
+248 NPTNYSAPSY
-259 TADIVNPETVNN
+259 TATDIVNTETIP
-271 TATAYDQEPVPEETN
+271 TESTFDQEPVPEATN
-286 VITEAAA
+286 VITEEAVM
-293 IPEPII
+293 PETIM
-299 TEEAAPVQETAS
+299 TEEAAPIQETAS
-311 TDMTETATDPIP
+311 TDITENVTDTIP
-323 SVDTIDK
+323 SVDTIEE
-330 TATPDIS
+330 TITPDIS

-347 SEASANTITDDTV
+347 SEASANTIPDDTV
-360 PEPIESAVAENSAND
+360 AKPTEAAVAENPADD
-375 ISTSDNMLG
+375 IPTSDNMSG
-384 VEGKSSN
+384 IAGKSSN

-407 PTPKKED
+407 PTPKKEE
-414 PVIEDEK
+414 PVTEEAEQ

-439 EEPEEPAKVATIG
+439 EEAEEPTKVATIG
-452 DVIASDD
+452 DVLASDD
-459 PNRQLSADE
+459 SNRQLSADE

-473 AAADPVP
+473 AAADPAP

-488 EEAPATPVTDDPNR
+488 EVPATPVTDDPNR

-541 ATAPTVTPVS
+541 AATPTVTPVS

>member
-1 MGNYWV
+1 M
-7 LQMEVF
+7 
-13 SMKNK
+13 NK

-36 LVYTF
+36 LIYTF
-41 IMFHRIVFAV
+41 IMFHRILFAV
-51 VGVGVLFLITAYILT
+51 VGVSILFLITAYILV
-66 QNIIAY
+66 QNIVAY
-72 VTMRNKSMNVQ
+72 ITMRNKSMNVQ

-91 SHQIET
+91 SQQLET
-97 MNGVQSKLG
+97 MNGAQSKLG

-120 TNLENNYTESQAALY
+120 STLENNYAESQAALY

-199 VSYLKSQPQQVNQG
+199 VSYLKSQPQQLNQG
-213 LSVQLNNVA
+213 LSIQLNNVA

-236 MPAGS
+236 IPAGTPQV
-241 MQTQASV
+241 QTMADPAYADTEQAKDIPTDNMILEDIAEDIPEAAVSEDI
-248 GAMNYSAPSDT
+248 STIDT
-259 TADIVNPETVNN
+259 L
-271 TATAYDQEPVPEETN
+271 ATA
-286 VITEAAA
+286 
-293 IPEPII
+293 
-299 TEEAAPVQETAS
+299 ETAS
-311 TDMTETATDPIP
+311 TEKP
-323 SVDTIDK
+323 V
-330 TATPDIS
+330 
-337 ATDIPATENT
+337 
-347 SEASANTITDDTV
+347 
-360 PEPIESAVAENSAND
+360 IESIPEEPVAKSIPEEPVAESIPEETVTNTTESP
-375 ISTSDNMLG
+375 DNLG
-384 VEGKSSN
+384 IEGKSSN

-407 PTPKKED
+407 PAPKKEE
-414 PVIEDEK
+414 PVTEETADA
-421 EEPFTPTFTVVGK
+421 EPFTPTFTVVGK
-434 STDPV
+434 STEAK
-439 EEPEEPAKVATIG
+439 EETEELTDNVTPITSTEPA
-452 DVIASDD
+452 DD

-473 AAADPVP
+473 AASDPAP
-480 KKEEPVAA
+480 KKEEPVVDTTPA
-488 EEAPATPVTDDPNR
+488 APAADDPNR

-517 PTPKSDEEARIEE
+517 PEPKSDEEARIEE

-541 ATAPTVTPVS
+541 AAPTVTPVS

>member
-1 MGNYWV
+1 MN
-7 LQMEVF
+7 
-13 SMKNK
+13 NK

-51 VGVGVLFLITAYILT
+51 IGAGILFLITAYILT

-72 VTMRNKSMNVQ
+72 ITMRNKSMNVQ

-91 SHQIET
+91 SHQLET
-97 MNGVQSKLG
+97 MNGEQSRLG

-120 TNLENNYTESQAALY
+120 SNLENNYTESQAALY

-213 LSVQLNNVA
+213 LSIQLNNVA

-236 MPAGS
+236 VPANTVP
-241 MQTQASV
+241 TQASV
-248 GAMNYSAPSDT
+248 NPTNYSAPSYT
-259 TADIVNPETVNN
+259 TADVVNTETLP
-271 TATAYDQEPVPEETN
+271 TESTFDQEPVPEATN
-286 VITEAAA
+286 VITEEAVM
-293 IPEPII
+293 PETIM
-299 TEEAAPVQETAS
+299 TEETAS
-311 TDMTETATDPIP
+311 TDITENVTDTIP
-323 SVDTIDK
+323 SVDTIEE
-330 TATPDIS
+330 TITPDIS

-347 SEASANTITDDTV
+347 SEASANTIPDDTV
-360 PEPIESAVAENSAND
+360 AEPTEAAVAENSTDD
-375 ISTSDNMLG
+375 ISTSDNMSG
-384 VEGKSSN
+384 IEGKSSN

-407 PTPKKED
+407 PTPKKEE
-414 PVIEDEK
+414 PVTEE

-439 EEPEEPAKVATIG
+439 EEAEEPAKVATIG
-452 DVIASDD
+452 DVLASDD

-468 IAALF
+468 IATLF
-473 AAADPVP
+473 AAADPAP

-488 EEAPATPVTDDPNR
+488 EVPSTPVTDDPNR

-541 ATAPTVTPVS
+541 AAAPTVTPVS

>member
-1 MGNYWV
+1 M
-7 LQMEVF
+7 
-13 SMKNK
+13 NK

-36 LVYTF
+36 LIYTF
-41 IMFHRIVFAV
+41 IMFHRILFAV
-51 VGVGVLFLITAYILT
+51 VGVSILFLITAYILV
-66 QNIIAY
+66 QNIVAY
-72 VTMRNKSMNVQ
+72 ITMRNKSMNVQ

-91 SHQIET
+91 SQQLET
-97 MNGVQSKLG
+97 MNGAQSKLG

-120 TNLENNYTESQAALY
+120 STLENNYAESQAALY

-199 VSYLKSQPQQVNQG
+199 VSYLKSQPQQLNQG
-213 LSVQLNNVA
+213 LSIQLNNVA

-236 MPAGS
+236 IPAGTPQV
-241 MQTQASV
+241 QTMADPAYADTEQAKDIPTDNMIPEDIAEDIPEAAVSEDI
-248 GAMNYSAPSDT
+248 STIDT
-259 TADIVNPETVNN
+259 L
-271 TATAYDQEPVPEETN
+271 ATA
-286 VITEAAA
+286 
-293 IPEPII
+293 
-299 TEEAAPVQETAS
+299 ETAS
-311 TDMTETATDPIP
+311 TEKPVIE
-323 SVDTIDK
+323 S
-330 TATPDIS
+330 
-337 ATDIPATENT
+337 
-347 SEASANTITDDTV
+347 V
-360 PEPIESAVAENSAND
+360 PEEPVAESIPEEPVAESIPEEPVAESVPEEPVAESVPEEPVAESIPEEPVAESIPEEAVTNTTESP
-375 ISTSDNMLG
+375 DNLG
-384 VEGKSSN
+384 IEGKSSN

-407 PTPKKED
+407 PAPKKEE
-414 PVIEDEK
+414 PVTEETEDA
-421 EEPFTPTFTVVGK
+421 EPFTPTFTVVGK
-434 STDPV
+434 STEAK
-439 EEPEEPAKVATIG
+439 EETEELTDNVTPITSTEPA
-452 DVIASDD
+452 DD

-473 AAADPVP
+473 ASSDPAP
-480 KKEEPVAA
+480 KKEEPVVDTTPA
-488 EEAPATPVTDDPNR
+488 APAADDPNR

-517 PTPKSDEEARIEE
+517 PEPKSDEEARIEE

-541 ATAPTVTPVS
+541 AAPTVTPVS

-565 LFASL
+565 LFASH

>member
-1 MGNYWV
+1 M
-7 LQMEVF
+7 
-13 SMKNK
+13 NK

-36 LVYTF
+36 LIYTF
-41 IMFHRIVFAV
+41 IMFHRILFAV
-51 VGVGVLFLITAYILT
+51 VGVSILFLITAYILV
-66 QNIIAY
+66 QNIVAY
-72 VTMRNKSMNVQ
+72 ITMRNKSMNVQ

-91 SHQIET
+91 SQQLET
-97 MNGVQSKLG
+97 MNGAQSKLG

-120 TNLENNYTESQAALY
+120 STLENNYAESQAALY

-199 VSYLKSQPQQVNQG
+199 VSYLKSQPQQMNQG
-213 LSVQLNNVA
+213 LSIQLNNVA

-236 MPAGS
+236 IPAGTPQV
-241 MQTQASV
+241 QTMADPAYADTEQAKDIPTDNMIPEDIAEDIPEAAVLEDISTI
-248 GAMNYSAPSDT
+248 DT
-259 TADIVNPETVNN
+259 L
-271 TATAYDQEPVPEETN
+271 ATA
-286 VITEAAA
+286 
-293 IPEPII
+293 
-299 TEEAAPVQETAS
+299 ETAS
-311 TDMTETATDPIP
+311 TEKPVIESIP
-323 SVDTIDK
+323 EEPVIES
-330 TATPDIS
+330 
-337 ATDIPATENT
+337 
-347 SEASANTITDDTV
+347 V
-360 PEPIESAVAENSAND
+360 PEEPVAESIPEEAVTNTTESP
-375 ISTSDNMLG
+375 DNLG
-384 VEGKSSN
+384 IEGKSSN

-407 PTPKKED
+407 PAPKKEE
-414 PVIEDEK
+414 PVTEETADA
-421 EEPFTPTFTVVGK
+421 EPFTPTFTVVGK
-434 STDPV
+434 STEAK
-439 EEPEEPAKVATIG
+439 EETEELTDNVTPITSTEPA
-452 DVIASDD
+452 DD

-473 AAADPVP
+473 ASSDPAP
-480 KKEEPVAA
+480 KKEEPVVDTTPA
-488 EEAPATPVTDDPNR
+488 APAADDPNR

-517 PTPKSDEEARIEE
+517 PAPKSDEEARIEE

-541 ATAPTVTPVS
+541 AAPTVTPVS

>member
-1 MGNYWV
+1 M
-7 LQMEVF
+7 
-13 SMKNK
+13 NK

-36 LVYTF
+36 LIYTF
-41 IMFHRIVFAV
+41 IMFHRILFAV
-51 VGVGVLFLITAYILT
+51 VGVSILFLITAYILV
-66 QNIIAY
+66 QNIVAY
-72 VTMRNKSMNVQ
+72 ITMRNKSMNVQ

-91 SHQIET
+91 SQQLET
-97 MNGVQSKLG
+97 MNGAQSKLG

-120 TNLENNYTESQAALY
+120 STLENNYAESQAALY

-199 VSYLKSQPQQVNQG
+199 VSYLKSQPQQLNQG
-213 LSVQLNNVA
+213 LSIQLNNVA

-236 MPAGS
+236 IPAGTPQV
-241 MQTQASV
+241 QTMADPAYADTEQAKDIPTDNMIPEDIAEDIPEAAVSEDI
-248 GAMNYSAPSDT
+248 STIDT
-259 TADIVNPETVNN
+259 L
-271 TATAYDQEPVPEETN
+271 ATA
-286 VITEAAA
+286 
-293 IPEPII
+293 
-299 TEEAAPVQETAS
+299 ETAS
-311 TDMTETATDPIP
+311 TEKP
-323 SVDTIDK
+323 V
-330 TATPDIS
+330 
-337 ATDIPATENT
+337 
-347 SEASANTITDDTV
+347 
-360 PEPIESAVAENSAND
+360 IESIPEEPVAESIPEKPVAESIPEEAVTNTTESP
-375 ISTSDNMLG
+375 DNLG
-384 VEGKSSN
+384 IEGKSSN

-407 PTPKKED
+407 PAPKKEE
-414 PVIEDEK
+414 PVTEETEDA
-421 EEPFTPTFTVVGK
+421 EPFTPTFTVVGK
-434 STDPV
+434 STEAR
-439 EEPEEPAKVATIG
+439 EETQELTDNVTPITSTEPA
-452 DVIASDD
+452 DD

-473 AAADPVP
+473 AASEPAP
-480 KKEEPVAA
+480 KKEEPVVDTTPA
-488 EEAPATPVTDDPNR
+488 APAADDPNR

-517 PTPKSDEEARIEE
+517 PAPKSDEEARIEE

-541 ATAPTVTPVS
+541 AAPTVTPVS

>member
-1 MGNYWV
+1 M
-7 LQMEVF
+7 
-13 SMKNK
+13 NK

-36 LVYTF
+36 LIYTF
-41 IMFHRIVFAV
+41 IMFHRILFAV
-51 VGVGVLFLITAYILT
+51 VGVSILFLITAYILV
-66 QNIIAY
+66 QNIVAY
-72 VTMRNKSMNVQ
+72 ITMRNKSMNVQ

-91 SHQIET
+91 SQQIET
-97 MNGVQSKLG
+97 MNGAQSKLG

-120 TNLENNYTESQAALY
+120 STLENNYAESQAALY

-199 VSYLKSQPQQVNQG
+199 VSYLKSQPQQMNQG
-213 LSVQLNNVA
+213 LSIQLNNVA

-236 MPAGS
+236 VPANTVP
-241 MQTQASV
+241 TQESV
-248 GAMNYSAPSDT
+248 NPTNYSAPSY
-259 TADIVNPETVNN
+259 TATDIVNTETIP
-271 TATAYDQEPVPEETN
+271 TESTFDQEPVPEATN
-286 VITEAAA
+286 VITEEAVM
-293 IPEPII
+293 PETIM
-299 TEEAAPVQETAS
+299 TEEAAPIQETAS
-311 TDMTETATDPIP
+311 TDITENVTDTIP
-323 SVDTIDK
+323 SVDTIEE
-330 TATPDIS
+330 TITPDIS

-347 SEASANTITDDTV
+347 SEASANTIPDDTV
-360 PEPIESAVAENSAND
+360 AEPTEAAVAENPADD
-375 ISTSDNMLG
+375 IPTPDNMSG
-384 VEGKSSN
+384 IAGKSSN

-407 PTPKKED
+407 PTPKKEE
-414 PVIEDEK
+414 PVTEEAEQ

-439 EEPEEPAKVATIG
+439 EEAEEPTKVATIG
-452 DVIASDD
+452 DVLASDD

-473 AAADPVP
+473 AAADPAP
-480 KKEEPVAA
+480 KKEEPVVDTTPAA
-488 EEAPATPVTDDPNR
+488 SAADDPNR

-517 PTPKSDEEARIEE
+517 PAPKSDEEARIEE

-541 ATAPTVTPVS
+541 AATPTVTPVS

>member
-72 VTMRNKSMNVQ
+72 ITMRNKSMNVQ

-213 LSVQLNNVA
+213 LSIQLNNVA

-236 MPAGS
+236 VPANTVP
-241 MQTQASV
+241 TQASV
-248 GAMNYSAPSDT
+248 NPTNYSAPSYT
-259 TADIVNPETVNN
+259 TADVVNTETVP
-271 TATAYDQEPVPEETN
+271 TESTFDQEPVPEATN
-286 VITEAAA
+286 VITEEAVM
-293 IPEPII
+293 PETIM
-299 TEEAAPVQETAS
+299 TEEAVPTQETAS
-311 TDMTETATDPIP
+311 TDITENVTDTIP
-323 SVDTIDK
+323 SVDTIEE
-330 TATPDIS
+330 TITPDIS

-347 SEASANTITDDTV
+347 SEASANTIPDDTV
-360 PEPIESAVAENSAND
+360 AEPTEAAVAENPADD
-375 ISTSDNMLG
+375 IPASDNISG
-384 VEGKSSN
+384 IEGKSSN

-407 PTPKKED
+407 PTPKKEE
-414 PVIEDEK
+414 PVVESVEE

-434 STDPV
+434 STEPV
-439 EEPEEPAKVATIG
+439 EETEEPTKVATIG

-473 AAADPVP
+473 AAADPAP

-488 EEAPATPVTDDPNR
+488 EVPATPVTDDPNR

-541 ATAPTVTPVS
+541 AAAPTVTPVS

>member
-1 MGNYWV
+1 M
-7 LQMEVF
+7 
-13 SMKNK
+13 NK

-36 LVYTF
+36 LIYTF
-41 IMFHRIVFAV
+41 IMFHRILFAV
-51 VGVGVLFLITAYILT
+51 VGVSILFLITAYILV
-66 QNIIAY
+66 QNIVAY
-72 VTMRNKSMNVQ
+72 ITMRNKSMNVQ

-91 SHQIET
+91 SQQLET
-97 MNGVQSKLG
+97 MNGAQSKLG

-120 TNLENNYTESQAALY
+120 STLENNYAESQAALY

-199 VSYLKSQPQQVNQG
+199 VSYLKSQPQQLNQG
-213 LSVQLNNVA
+213 LSIQLNNVA

-236 MPAGS
+236 IPAGTPQV
-241 MQTQASV
+241 QTMADPAYADTEQAKDIPTDNMILEDITEDIPEAAVSEDI
-248 GAMNYSAPSDT
+248 STIDT
-259 TADIVNPETVNN
+259 L
-271 TATAYDQEPVPEETN
+271 ATA
-286 VITEAAA
+286 
-293 IPEPII
+293 
-299 TEEAAPVQETAS
+299 ETAS
-311 TDMTETATDPIP
+311 TEKPVIESIP
-323 SVDTIDK
+323 EEPVAESIPEEPVAESVLEEPV
-330 TATPDIS
+330 AES
-337 ATDIPATENT
+337 IPE
-347 SEASANTITDDTV
+347 
-360 PEPIESAVAENSAND
+360 EPIAESIPEEAVTNTTESP
-375 ISTSDNMLG
+375 DNLG
-384 VEGKSSN
+384 IEGKSSN

-407 PTPKKED
+407 PAPKKEE
-414 PVIEDEK
+414 PVTEETADA
-421 EEPFTPTFTVVGK
+421 EPFTPTFTVVGK
-434 STDPV
+434 STDAKEDT
-439 EEPEEPAKVATIG
+439 EELTDNVTPITSTEPA
-452 DVIASDD
+452 DD

-473 AAADPVP
+473 AAADPAP
-480 KKEEPVAA
+480 KKEEPVVDTTPA
-488 EEAPATPVTDDPNR
+488 APAADDPNR

-517 PTPKSDEEARIEE
+517 PAPKSDEEARIEE

-541 ATAPTVTPVS
+541 AAPTVTPVS

>member
-1 MGNYWV
+1 M
-7 LQMEVF
+7 
-13 SMKNK
+13 NK

-36 LVYTF
+36 LIYTF
-41 IMFHRIVFAV
+41 IMFHRILFAV
-51 VGVGVLFLITAYILT
+51 VGVSILFLITAYILV
-66 QNIIAY
+66 QNIVAFI
-72 VTMRNKSMNVQ
+72 TMRNKSMNVQ

-91 SHQIET
+91 SQQLET
-97 MNGVQSKLG
+97 MNGAQSKLG

-120 TNLENNYTESQAALY
+120 STLENNYAESQAALY

-199 VSYLKSQPQQVNQG
+199 VSYLKSQPQQMNQG
-213 LSVQLNNVA
+213 LSIQLNNVA

-236 MPAGS
+236 IPAGTPQV
-241 MQTQASV
+241 QTMADPAYAGTEQTEDIPTDHMILEEIAEDIPEAAVSEDI
-248 GAMNYSAPSDT
+248 STIDT
-259 TADIVNPETVNN
+259 L
-271 TATAYDQEPVPEETN
+271 ATA
-286 VITEAAA
+286 
-293 IPEPII
+293 
-299 TEEAAPVQETAS
+299 ETAS
-311 TDMTETATDPIP
+311 TEKPVIESIP
-323 SVDTIDK
+323 EEPVAESIPEEPVAESVLEEPV
-330 TATPDIS
+330 AES
-337 ATDIPATENT
+337 
-347 SEASANTITDDTV
+347 V
-360 PEPIESAVAENSAND
+360 PEEAVTNTTESP
-375 ISTSDNMLG
+375 DNLG
-384 VEGKSSN
+384 IEGKSSN

-407 PTPKKED
+407 PAPKKEE
-414 PVIEDEK
+414 PVMEETADA
-421 EEPFTPTFTVVGK
+421 EPFTPTFTVVGK
-434 STDPV
+434 STEAK
-439 EEPEEPAKVATIG
+439 EETEELTDNVTPITSTEPA
-452 DVIASDD
+452 DD

-473 AAADPVP
+473 AASDPAP
-480 KKEEPVAA
+480 KKEEPVVDTTPA
-488 EEAPATPVTDDPNR
+488 APATDDPNR

-517 PTPKSDEEARIEE
+517 PAPKSDEEARIEE

-535 ALAAQA
+535 ALAAQEA
-541 ATAPTVTPVS
+541 APTVTPVS

>member
-1 MGNYWV
+1 M
-7 LQMEVF
+7 
-13 SMKNK
+13 NK

-36 LVYTF
+36 LIYTF
-41 IMFHRIVFAV
+41 IMFHRILFAV
-51 VGVGVLFLITAYILT
+51 VGVSILFLITAYILV
-66 QNIIAY
+66 QNIVAY
-72 VTMRNKSMNVQ
+72 ITMRNKSMNVQ

-91 SHQIET
+91 SQQIET
-97 MNGVQSKLG
+97 MNGAQSKLG

-120 TNLENNYTESQAALY
+120 STLENNYAESQAALY

-199 VSYLKSQPQQVNQG
+199 VSYLKSQPQQMNQG
-213 LSVQLNNVA
+213 LSIQLNNVA

-236 MPAGS
+236 VPANTVP
-241 MQTQASV
+241 TQASV
-248 GAMNYSAPSDT
+248 NPTNYSAPSY
-259 TADIVNPETVNN
+259 TATDIVNTETIP
-271 TATAYDQEPVPEETN
+271 TESTFDQESVPEATN
-286 VITEAAA
+286 VITKEAVM
-293 IPEPII
+293 PETIM
-299 TEEAAPVQETAS
+299 TEEAAPIQETAS
-311 TDMTETATDPIP
+311 TDITENVIDTTP
-323 SVDTIDK
+323 SVDTIEE
-330 TATPDIS
+330 TITPDIS

-347 SEASANTITDDTV
+347 SEASANTIPDDTV
-360 PEPIESAVAENSAND
+360 AEPTEAAVAENPADD
-375 ISTSDNMLG
+375 IPTSDNMSG
-384 VEGKSSN
+384 IAGKSSN

-407 PTPKKED
+407 PTPKKEE
-414 PVIEDEK
+414 PVTEEAEQ

-439 EEPEEPAKVATIG
+439 EEAEEPTKVATIG
-452 DVIASDD
+452 DVLASDD

-473 AAADPVP
+473 AA
-480 KKEEPVAA
+480 
-488 EEAPATPVTDDPNR
+488 
-502 QLSPDEIA
+502 
-510 ALFAASE
+510 
-517 PTPKSDEEARIEE
+517 
-530 QKMDE
+530 
-535 ALAAQA
+535 
-541 ATAPTVTPVS
+541 
-551 DDPNKQLSPDEIAA
+551 
-565 LFASL
+565 L

>member
-1 MGNYWV
+1 M
-7 LQMEVF
+7 
-13 SMKNK
+13 NK

-36 LVYTF
+36 LIYTF
-41 IMFHRIVFAV
+41 IMFHRILFAV
-51 VGVGVLFLITAYILT
+51 VGVSILFLITAYILV
-66 QNIIAY
+66 QNIVAY
-72 VTMRNKSMNVQ
+72 ITMRNKSMNVQ

-91 SHQIET
+91 SQQLET
-97 MNGVQSKLG
+97 MNGAQSKLG
-106 KATYLYTRQAAEKV
+106 KATYLYTRQAAKKV
-120 TNLENNYTESQAALY
+120 STLENNYAESQAALY

-199 VSYLKSQPQQVNQG
+199 VSYLKSQPQQLNQG
-213 LSVQLNNVA
+213 LSIQLNNVA

-230 SIQQVQ
+230 SIHQVQ
-236 MPAGS
+236 IPAGTPQV
-241 MQTQASV
+241 QTMADPAYADTEQAKDIPTDNMIPEDIAEDIPEATVSEDI
-248 GAMNYSAPSDT
+248 STIDT
-259 TADIVNPETVNN
+259 L
-271 TATAYDQEPVPEETN
+271 ATA
-286 VITEAAA
+286 
-293 IPEPII
+293 
-299 TEEAAPVQETAS
+299 ETAS
-311 TDMTETATDPIP
+311 TEKPVIESIP
-323 SVDTIDK
+323 EEPVAES
-330 TATPDIS
+330 
-337 ATDIPATENT
+337 IPEEPVAE
-347 SEASANTITDDTV
+347 SIPEEPVAESIPEEPVAESIPEEPVAESIPEEPVAESILEEPVAESV
-360 PEPIESAVAENSAND
+360 PEEAVTNTTESP
-375 ISTSDNMLG
+375 DNLG
-384 VEGKSSN
+384 IEGKSSN

-399 AALFAAAD
+399 AALFADAD
-407 PTPKKED
+407 PAPKKEE
-414 PVIEDEK
+414 PVTEET
-421 EEPFTPTFTVVGK
+421 ENAEPFTPTFTVVGK
-434 STDPV
+434 STEAK
-439 EEPEEPAKVATIG
+439 EETEELTDNVTPITSTEPA
-452 DVIASDD
+452 DD

-473 AAADPVP
+473 AASDPAP
-480 KKEEPVAA
+480 KKEEPVVDTTPA
-488 EEAPATPVTDDPNR
+488 APAADDPNR

-517 PTPKSDEEARIEE
+517 PAPKSDEEARIEE

-541 ATAPTVTPVS
+541 AAPTVTPVS

-565 LFASL
+565 LFASH